1 MHWCMDETLMLLA
14 ALPWLGYYFRK
25 LHVWWHTKYHH
36 KPHE

>member
-1 MHWCMDETLMLLA
+1 MHWCTDETLMLLA

-25 LHVWWHTKYHH
+25 LHVWWHNKYHH